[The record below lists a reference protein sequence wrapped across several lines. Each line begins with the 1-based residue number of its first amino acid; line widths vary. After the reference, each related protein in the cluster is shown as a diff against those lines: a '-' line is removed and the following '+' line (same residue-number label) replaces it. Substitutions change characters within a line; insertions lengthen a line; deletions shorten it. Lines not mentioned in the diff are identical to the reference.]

1 MHQLKMRSLRLRAP
15 RRRSICEILSL
26 TNLCGFATSGDPG
39 NFASVGTVGTATED
53 SSDNSITLTT
63 SAVPVGNL
71 LVLAIAVDN
80 NGTTDADHGEITG
93 VTDSGGNVWTKAR
106 EYTNGQGAAN
116 AGATISVWFAKVT
129 TALGSGDAI
138 TVALSTSKTAKAISA
153 WEFSLSGRA
162 STVSV
167 ESGTQEARDNA
178 DAGSLALSGL
188 ATRTYLFFRAIA
200 HEGGSVSM
208 TETSGYTQIS
218 AASSGGGAD
227 SSMSV
232 QGEFKIANVTG
243 ETSDPTLGDTGRDNA
258 SVFVALKYT

>member
-1 MHQLKMRSLRLRAP
+1 MAFDR
-15 RRRSICEILSL
+15 RRRSRRPHRRAHCEILSL
-26 TNLCGFATSGDPG
+26 TNLCGFAASGDPG
-39 NFASVGTVGTATED
+39 NFASVGTVGTATEA

-153 WEFSLSGRA
+153 WEFSLSGSA

-167 ESGTQEARDNA
+167 ESGTEEASDNA
-178 DAGSLALSGL
+178 DAGSLAISGL
-188 ATRTYLFFRAIA
+188 APRNYLFLRAIA
-200 HEGGSVSM
+200 IEAGSAN
-208 TETSGYTQIS
+208 IS
-218 AASSGGGAD
+218 AATANFTQITQDGNGGGAA
-227 SSMSV
+227 SGMAV
-232 QGEFKIANVTG
+232 VGEFRILNGTG
-243 ETSDPTLGDTGRDNA
+243 ATSNPTLADTGRDNA